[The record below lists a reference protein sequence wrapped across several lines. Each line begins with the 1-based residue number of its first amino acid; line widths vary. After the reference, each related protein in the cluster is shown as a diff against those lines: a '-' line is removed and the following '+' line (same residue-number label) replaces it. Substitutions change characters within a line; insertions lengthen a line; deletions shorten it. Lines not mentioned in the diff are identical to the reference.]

1 MTTQRGDRSV
11 PGPISSLSCREPWP
25 DALPRQATLRTSA
38 AALEALASA
47 AELTG
52 RLCRLA
58 GLDVDPSL
66 AADSIARW
74 HDSQEWP
81 ERPIRIGLV
90 DPAAWS
96 RNVASA
102 SGVVPTQCFEVP
114 APQAEHALHTLRMDV
129 LITPDGQ
136 DGFIFRTPELPD
148 HEAAW
153 YDWGLQRP
161 ISYPSLFPTRLDAA
175 NITLAPSPAGE
186 DATLMRLLAETLGTL
201 SRHQARL
208 DLTDRLLGRRPMDL
222 NPAAC
227 NSLRQF
233 SPTSDIMGRLAAHLT
248 THLADFRTGATPTSG
263 ERAGARV
270 LGAWAAAWPGSIDD
284 ATRRASMEAAARVC
298 ADEAETMMRLAAV
311 RFGCCDDDL
320 GLEALQRALRLMQ
333 PDRVVLQNDPAAF
346 LAAELAAGE
355 PGPWT
360 IGRLAVGVALMC
372 ATTPSEKCSY
382 FRDDLADDLVHSPIL
397 VGRDQDQL
405 LLRRVLAMATAA
417 ALASNP
423 AIDPSGAAP
432 PASAPKKSRA
442 RGAKTHAEPPT
453 PDKAPPANAKAPRA
467 KARGTKPAPTRTKG
481 ASVPRATTAQPP
493 APARPEAQPE
503 ARSRKPRRKAA

>member
-1 MTTQRGDRSV
+1 MTNPRGDRSV
-11 PGPISSLSCREPWP
+11 PGPLNTLSGREPWP
-25 DALPRQATLRTSA
+25 RALPRQATLRTSA
-38 AALEALASA
+38 AALEALAGA

-58 GLDVDPSL
+58 GLDVDPST

-81 ERPIRIGLV
+81 ERAIRIGLV

-96 RNVASA
+96 RHVAGA
-102 SGVVPTQCFEVP
+102 NGVVPTQCFEVP
-114 APQAEHALHTLRMDV
+114 AAQADHALHTLRMDV
-129 LITPDGQ
+129 VITPDAEG
-136 DGFIFRTPELPD
+136 GFVFRTPELPD

-153 YDWGLQRP
+153 YDWGMPRP

-175 NITLAPSPAGE
+175 NLTLGPSPAGE

-208 DLTDRLLGRRPMDL
+208 DLTDRLLGRRPMEL
-222 NPAAC
+222 NPGTC

-248 THLADFRTGATPTSG
+248 SHLADFRTGATPTSG
-263 ERAGARV
+263 ERAAARV

-284 ATRRASMEAAARVC
+284 ATRRASMETAARVC

-311 RFGCCDDDL
+311 RFGCLDDDL
-320 GLEALQRALRLMQ
+320 GLDALQRALRLMQ

-372 ATTPSEKCSY
+372 ATTPGEKCSY

-417 ALASNP
+417 ALASKP
-423 AIDPSGAAP
+423 ALNTAGPGAKAGPQKKARRGGAKSTAKPATATSDSSGA
-432 PASAPKKSRA
+432 PKA
-442 RGAKTHAEPPT
+442 R
-453 PDKAPPANAKAPRA
+453 RA
-467 KARGTKPAPTRTKG
+467 KARGVKPAVATPDASG
-481 ASVPRATTAQPP
+481 ATGSQPSEP
-493 APARPEAQPE
+493 ARREAPA
-503 ARSRKPRRKAA
+503 RKPRRKAA

>member
-1 MTTQRGDRSV
+1 MTNPRGDRSV
-11 PGPISSLSCREPWP
+11 PGPLNTLSGREPWP
-25 DALPRQATLRTSA
+25 QALPRQATLRTSA
-38 AALEALASA
+38 AALEALAGA

-58 GLDVDPSL
+58 GLDIDPST

-96 RNVASA
+96 RNVAGA
-102 SGVVPTQCFEVP
+102 NGVVPTQCFEVP
-114 APQAEHALHTLRMDV
+114 AAQSDHALHTLRMDV
-129 LITPDGQ
+129 VITPDAEG
-136 DGFIFRTPELPD
+136 GFVFRTPELPD

-153 YDWGLQRP
+153 YDWGMLRP

-175 NITLAPSPAGE
+175 NITLASSPAGE

-222 NPAAC
+222 NPGTC

-233 SPTSDIMGRLAAHLT
+233 SPTSDIMGRLAAHLSS
-248 THLADFRTGATPTSG
+248 HLADFRTGAAPTSG
-263 ERAGARV
+263 ERAAARV

-284 ATRRASMEAAARVC
+284 ATRRASMETAARVC

-311 RFGCCDDDL
+311 RFGCLDDDL
-320 GLEALQRALRLMQ
+320 GLESLQRALRLMQ
-333 PDRVVLQNDPAAF
+333 PDHVVLQNDPAAF

-372 ATTPSEKCSY
+372 ATTHGEKCSY

-405 LLRRVLAMATAA
+405 LLRRVLAIATKA
-417 ALASNP
+417 ALASNAALNATAPP
-423 AIDPSGAAP
+423 ATADPRKKTRRRGAKAKTGPAAPASETPVTPKPRRSTPRKVKPADATPGATRTTGAAP
-432 PASAPKKSRA
+432 A
-442 RGAKTHAEPPT
+442 
-453 PDKAPPANAKAPRA
+453 
-467 KARGTKPAPTRTKG
+467 
-481 ASVPRATTAQPP
+481 
-493 APARPEAQPE
+493 APARAEAP
-503 ARSRKPRRKAA
+503 SRKPRRKAA

>member
-1 MTTQRGDRSV
+1 MTNPRGDRSV
-11 PGPISSLSCREPWP
+11 PGPLNTLSGREPWP
-25 DALPRQATLRTSA
+25 QTLPRQATLRTSA
-38 AALEALASA
+38 AALEALAGA

-58 GLDVDPSL
+58 GLDIDPSL

-81 ERPIRIGLV
+81 ERAIRIGLV
-90 DPAAWS
+90 NPAAWS
-96 RNVASA
+96 RNVAGA

-114 APQAEHALHTLRMDV
+114 TAQADHALHTLRMDV
-129 LITPDGQ
+129 VITPDAEG
-136 DGFIFRTPELPD
+136 GFVFRTPELPD

-153 YDWGLQRP
+153 YDWGMPRP

-175 NITLAPSPAGE
+175 NVTLAPSPAGE
-186 DATLMRLLAETLGTL
+186 DAMLMRLLAETLGTF

-208 DLTDRLLGRRPMDL
+208 DLTDRLLGRRPMEL
-222 NPAAC
+222 NPGTC

-233 SPTSDIMGRLAAHLT
+233 SPTSDIVGRLAAHLT
-248 THLADFRTGATPTSG
+248 SHLADFRTGATPTSG
-263 ERAGARV
+263 ERAAARL

-284 ATRRASMEAAARVC
+284 ATRRASMETAARVC
-298 ADEAETMMRLAAV
+298 ADEAETLMRLAAV
-311 RFGCCDDDL
+311 RFGCLDDDL
-320 GLEALQRALRLMQ
+320 GLEALQRALHLMQ
-333 PDRVVLQNDPAAF
+333 PDRVVLQSDPAAF

-372 ATTPSEKCSY
+372 ATTPGEKCSY

-405 LLRRVLAMATAA
+405 LLRRVFAMATDA

-423 AIDPSGAAP
+423 ARNTPS
-432 PASAPKKSRA
+432 
-442 RGAKTHAEPPT
+442 
-453 PDKAPPANAKAPRA
+453 PRA
-467 KARGTKPAPTRTKG
+467 KVGTQRKPRERGVKAKAAPAAPASEAPVTPKARRSKARKVKATDATPGPTAPTG
-481 ASVPRATTAQPP
+481 AAHAQAE
-493 APARPEAQPE
+493 AP
-503 ARSRKPRRKAA
+503 SRKPRRRAA

>member
-1 MTTQRGDRSV
+1 MTNPRGDRSV
-11 PGPISSLSCREPWP
+11 PGPLNTLSGREPWP
-25 DALPRQATLRTSA
+25 QALPRQATLRTSA
-38 AALEALASA
+38 AALEALAGA

-81 ERPIRIGLV
+81 ERAIRIGLV
-90 DPAAWS
+90 NPAAWS
-96 RNVASA
+96 RNVAGA

-114 APQAEHALHTLRMDV
+114 TAQADHALHTLRMDV
-129 LITPDGQ
+129 LITPDAEG
-136 DGFIFRTPELPD
+136 GFVFRTPELPD

-153 YDWGLQRP
+153 YDWGMPRP

-175 NITLAPSPAGE
+175 NVTLAPSPAGE
-186 DATLMRLLAETLGTL
+186 DAMLMRLLAETLGTL

-208 DLTDRLLGRRPMDL
+208 DLTDRLLGRRPMEL
-222 NPAAC
+222 NPGTC

-248 THLADFRTGATPTSG
+248 SHLADFRTGATPTSG
-263 ERAGARV
+263 ERAAARV

-284 ATRRASMEAAARVC
+284 ATRRASMETAARVC

-311 RFGCCDDDL
+311 RFGCLDDDL

-372 ATTPSEKCSY
+372 ATTPGEKCSY
-382 FRDDLADDLVHSPIL
+382 FRDDLADDLAHSPIL

-405 LLRRVLAMATAA
+405 LLRRVFAMATGA

-423 AIDPSGAAP
+423 ALITPSPKTKNGTKKKARQGGAKAKATAAAP
-432 PASAPKKSRA
+432 TPQPPGTPRSRL
-442 RGAKTHAEPPT
+442 
-453 PDKAPPANAKAPRA
+453 AKAP
-467 KARGTKPAPTRTKG
+467 KAKPANPTPSATAETG
-481 ASVPRATTAQPP
+481 AVPDAPSLPTAP
-493 APARPEAQPE
+493 
-503 ARSRKPRRKAA
+503 SRKPRRKAA